1 MKLECVHWSDVPDI
15 WPKVSEWI
23 SAALAHGGGG
33 YTLEDIY
40 SALLTKQ
47 MQLWLIGPGEPMACA
62 VTQLAALPRVRICD
76 ILAVGGVD
84 LKAWEHLIGDLEAWA
99 LERGCDETRA
109 HGRLGWKPYAKR
121 FGYDPLH
128 LVYRKKLR

>member
-1 MKLECVHWSDVPDI
+1 M
-15 WPKVSEWI
+15 
-23 SAALAHGGGG
+23 
-33 YTLEDIY
+33 LEDIY
-40 SALLTKQ
+40 SSLLTKQ

-62 VTQLAALPRVRICD
+62 VTQLCALPRVRICD

-84 LKAWEHLIGDLEAWA
+84 LKAWEHLIEDLEVWA

-128 LVYRKKLR
+128 LVYRKKLK